1 MNALHKF
8 PKTPH
13 LLWLSPHP
21 ARNDKV
27 MALAEADE
35 FLRTPITV
43 EEKLDGANLGV
54 SFDGGG
60 RLQAQN
66 RGNFLDDSL
75 SGQWH
80 GLRGWLARHETSLKD
95 HLPAHAILFGE
106 WCYAQHSIGYT
117 MLPDWFVG
125 FDVFDAK
132 SGRFWS
138 TVRRDAFLAQVGVAS
153 IRRITAGRFTSDEVR
168 RMLSR
173 SSAYYSGPLEGI
185 YLRQEDEEWLIR
197 RAKMVRPEF
206 VQAIGEHWSHGPLHR
221 NQVATS
227 HVANR

>member
-1 MNALHKF
+1 MRALRKF

-21 ARNDKV
+21 ARDDKV
-27 MALAEADE
+27 MALPEAEE
-35 FLRTPITV
+35 FLATPVIV

-54 SFDGGG
+54 SFDDAG

-66 RGNFLDDSL
+66 RGNFLEGCL
-75 SGQWH
+75 SGQWQ
-80 GLRGWLARHETSLKD
+80 GLRGWLTRHEAPLKD
-95 HLPAHAILFGE
+95 HLPADSILFGE

-132 SGRFWS
+132 IGRFWS
-138 TVRRDAFLAQVGVAS
+138 TLRRDAFLTQVGLVP
-153 IRRITAGRFTSDEVR
+153 IHRISAGRFTVDEVR
-168 RMLSR
+168 RMLSQ
-173 SSAYYSGPLEGI
+173 SSAYYSGPVEGV

-197 RAKMVRPEF
+197 RAKLVRPEF
-206 VQAIGEHWSHGPLHR
+206 VQAIGEHWSHGPLR
-221 NQVATS
+221 PNQVTLTY
-227 HVANR
+227 VTNI